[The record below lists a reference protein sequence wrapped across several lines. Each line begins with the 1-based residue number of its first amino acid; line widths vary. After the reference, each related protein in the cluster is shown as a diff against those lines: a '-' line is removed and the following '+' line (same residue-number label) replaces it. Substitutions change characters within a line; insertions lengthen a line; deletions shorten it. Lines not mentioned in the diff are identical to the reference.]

1 MMSYAWELPMYWRA
15 RLEVFREAIAQAQN
29 DDPDIALLRNGV
41 MRNKASEEMQSEA
54 RMKEKEFPNSPLS
67 LVEICS
73 FNTWFAQHPEKVCG
87 EEIITTSREFP
98 ISIKGDR
105 TWIENTIGHSIGEDR
120 LILPVPFE
128 WTIKYFDATDPD
140 FDAEYTNGEYNAR
153 IYQGGVDFNLQIH
166 KGDYIEDNVNFKDI
180 RDANLHLMNF
190 MKSHR
195 GKESSKTLELEAL
208 ALEIELQMTEL

>member
-1 MMSYAWELPMYWRA
+1 MMSYAQELPMYWRA

-41 MRNKASEEMQSEA
+41 MRNKASEEMLSEA
-54 RMKEKEFPNSPLS
+54 RMKEKEFPNNPLS
-67 LVEICS
+67 LVEVCS
-73 FNTWFAQHPEKVCG
+73 FNSWFAKHPEKVCG

-105 TWIENTIGHSIGEDR
+105 TWIENTIGHHIGEDR

-128 WTIKYFDATDPD
+128 WSIKYFDASDPD
-140 FDAEYTNGEYNAR
+140 FDVEYTNGEYNAR
-153 IYQGGVDFNLQIH
+153 IYQGGVDYNLQIH
-166 KGDYIEDNVNFKDI
+166 KGDYIEDNVNFMDI

-190 MKSHR
+190 MKAHR
-195 GKESSKTLELEAL
+195 GQASSKTLELEAL
-208 ALEIELQMTEL
+208 ALELELQMTEL